1 MRLLDLIISIT
12 ARLAKVFNNQGK
24 FPSFKSERVEVVFK
38 TFPSSNSRNVE
49 VVASS
54 SWLF

>member
-12 ARLAKVFNNQGK
+12 ARLAKVFDNQGK
-24 FPSFKSERVEVVFK
+24 SPSFNSKRVEVVFK
-38 TFPSSNSRNVE
+38 TFSSSSSRNVE

-54 SWLF
+54 SW